1 MLPLICLLSTGGPF
15 VHITP
20 LTLIKEYGKE
30 ETTGIKKLF
39 SLKRRNQSSRVGEC
53 NMTLLVFVLIWKP
66 VFTREFMPFRFSGL
80 EHTEWEFLF
89 KVISSTFKKNVFISV
104 CLYLCP
110 SSSLPSLPI
119 MSGRCSRRESPE
131 KVTEPMRQGK
141 CFRACIHLWAPLM
154 IRFIPCLM
162 ACVCCSQL
170 EWKYLEFCSIAP
182 GEEEE
187 PRNRKQPQSV
197 FASDARISTHGCY
210 CTPSAGHEAGWS
222 LASRLSRKVWVRSSK
237 GVLK

>member
-1 MLPLICLLSTGGPF
+1 MSLS
-15 VHITP
+15 
-20 LTLIKEYGKE
+20 
-30 ETTGIKKLF
+30 
-39 SLKRRNQSSRVGEC
+39 
-53 NMTLLVFVLIWKP
+53 VFVLIWKP
-66 VFTREFMPFRFSGL
+66 VFTWEFMAFGFSGL
-80 EHTEWEFLF
+80 EHTEGEFLF
-89 KVISSTFKKNVFISV
+89 KVISSTFFLISV

-162 ACVCCSQL
+162 ACVCCFQL
-170 EWKYLEFCSIAP
+170 EWKYLGFCSIAP

-187 PRNRKQPQSV
+187 PRTENSLK
-197 FASDARISTHGCY
+197 ASSPRLLELALMGAIVRLQLDARRVG
-210 CTPSAGHEAGWS
+210 
-222 LASRLSRKVWVRSSK
+222 VWHLDCQEK
-237 GVLK
+237 C